1 MATSNDNNTLN
12 ERDPEELFRLK
23 WNDFT
28 DNVMSTMSDIR
39 HEEDFFD
46 VTLAIDGRQLRAHK
60 LILSAC
66 SAFFRKILRTNPAPN
81 PVLVLWD
88 VSFHDML
95 NILDFM
101 YNGEVHVKQA
111 NIQNFLAVAEKFRV
125 RGLCQNESSGQPSR
139 ANSPQPR
146 SPTSTGSSIP
156 PKKRQKRNSG
166 SVNEPEVA
174 INDLA
179 KNLKNESDITW
190 SVQPQSSSVSTAS
203 LASLQLPLGLE
214 GVTGHGNRE
223 PKREPHNII
232 DDQDET
238 STSNAS
244 MASKFEENKNGN
256 GNNVATNMNP
266 AGSFLGMAAASL
278 MDPSAAKEF
287 WRQFGLNRS
296 MIGAQAGSISA
307 VNQGSTIDNGPGG
320 SPSGPGNNSGVNGG
334 NGGPDGSGL
343 RKPRSVYTSE
353 QIQNLETF
361 FRVNE
366 YIDGE
371 RKRKLAQL
379 TNIPEHQIKVWF
391 QNRRQKKKREAEA
404 IEQQV
409 FQHQQHSLFPQQ
421 PPTQNIN
428 SNDQGDL
435 SS

>member
-1 MATSNDNNTLN
+1 MANCNDNNTLN

-28 DNVMSTMSDIR
+28 DNVMATMSDIR

-46 VTLAIDGRQLRAHK
+46 VTIAIDGRQLPAHK

-66 SAFFRKILRTNPAPN
+66 SAFFRKILRTNPAAN

-88 VSFHDML
+88 VAFDDML

-125 RGLCQNESSGQPSR
+125 RGLCQNETSGQPSR
-139 ANSPQPR
+139 SNTPQPR

-156 PKKRQKRNSG
+156 PKKRQKRNS
-166 SVNEPEVA
+166 SSTNEQEVA
-174 INDLA
+174 IKDFA
-179 KNLKNESDITW
+179 KNLKNESDISW
-190 SVQPQSSSVSTAS
+190 SAQPQCSSVSATS
-203 LASLQLPLGLE
+203 LASINLPVGLE
-214 GVTGHGNRE
+214 GISHPQE
-223 PKREPHNII
+223 QKKESQHFA

-238 STSNAS
+238 NISNAS
-244 MASKFEENKNGN
+244 MNSKFDENKGGN
-256 GNNVATNMNP
+256 GNSLASNMNP

-287 WRQFGLNRS
+287 WRHFGLNPT
-296 MIGAQAGSISA
+296 MIAAQASNTSVSSQGCT
-307 VNQGSTIDNGPGG
+307 VNNGLGESSGG
-320 SPSGPGNNSGVNGG
+320 SGNGNCG

-353 QIQNLETF
+353 QIQNLEMY

-371 RKRKLAQL
+371 RKRKLALL
-379 TNIPEHQIKVWF
+379 TSIPEHQIKVWF

-409 FQHQQHSLFPQQ
+409 FHHQHNSLFPHQ
-421 PPTQNIN
+421 PPPQNIGLI
-428 SNDQGDL
+428 DQEEL